1 VQAQQSVGAIEPSY
15 VQALE
20 RANDLGQQLTAL
32 RARREDYA
40 RRRATLLARQRLA
53 RAEQR
58 VIRGCPGIPAD
69 TSMNAQMLAVEEK
82 IAEAEA
88 LTAAELS
95 VSANERQN
103 DEMLESF
110 VRNSAVDAALTRRRT
125 KLASR

>member
-1 VQAQQSVGAIEPSY
+1 
-15 VQALE
+15 
-20 RANDLGQQLTAL
+20 
-32 RARREDYA
+32 
-40 RRRATLLARQRLA
+40 
-53 RAEQR
+53 
-58 VIRGCPGIPAD
+58 
-69 TSMNAQMLAVEEK
+69 MNAQMLAVEEK